1 MYHDFH
7 EKHGG
12 ENGPCNGKGIMSY
25 NDRPMR
31 WSNCSVS
38 DFTETYNSNNWGKTC
53 LKGKLDSIL
62 TQIR

>member
-12 ENGPCNGKGIMSY
+12 EYGPCNGKGIMSY
-25 NDRPMR
+25 DEFPME

-38 DFTETYNSNNWGKTC
+38 DFAEAYNSNNWGKTC
-53 LKGKLDSIL
+53 LKGKHYSN
-62 TQIR
+62 